1 MATVLFLRSI
11 EVEQT
16 RPHLADCQQWLSG
29 RGIDDHLLFSDGEV
43 SPTAYAGTTNRVS
56 GKGTLADFTDAFKSV
71 APPDGVGVSISIP
84 DENVVRDA
92 VLAKRQRGLGRSVLA
107 PSVETALCLSSK
119 WETKQ
124 LLRFY
129 EIPTPRGFYVDGDLL
144 AGRASV
150 RMDYDEALSEVAQDL
165 SFPVI
170 IKPIWDCLGNGM
182 LGIDSPEDFK
192 GWLRSGGMG
201 ANCIVEEFVDG
212 ILCSVECI
220 SDGRQAIFQPIVWK
234 GHTGAA
240 ESFAFEQ
247 VRWAH
252 SSVTLDELDPGL
264 ASKIRDM
271 VLASGLTGAYEFE
284 FIQTVSS
291 FTCIEVNPR
300 VSGSTAMSIAASDIN
315 TFVELCKIALG
326 EWAPHDVPRDV
337 AATAL
342 QFPLLPGESP
352 REALQSSTAT
362 VLRVS
367 DFEVEGIKYPSALIS
382 VSDTGLPSFENWF
395 RSAGVEIVSKST
407 SKALLQILEERITS
421 ARALPA

>member
-1 MATVLFLRSI
+1 MTTLTFLRSI

-16 RPHLADCQQWLSG
+16 RPHLADCQQWLRE
-29 RGIDDHLLFSDGEV
+29 RGIDDHLLYSDGEV
-43 SPTAYAGTTNRVS
+43 SPAAYAGTTKRVL
-56 GKGTLADFTDAFKSV
+56 GKGTLADFTDAFQSV
-71 APPDGVGVSISIP
+71 APSGGVGVSISIP

-107 PSVETALCLSSK
+107 PAVDTALCLSSK
-119 WETKQ
+119 WETKHF
-124 LLRFY
+124 LHRY

-150 RMDYDEALSEVAQDL
+150 RMDYDEALSEVAHDL
-165 SFPVI
+165 SFPLI

-182 LGIDSPEDFK
+182 LSIDSPEDFK

-201 ANCIVEEFVDG
+201 VNCIVEEFVDG

-220 SDGRQAIFQPIVWK
+220 SDGRRAIFQPIVWK
-234 GHTGAA
+234 GPTGAA
-240 ESFAFEQ
+240 DSFAFEQ

-252 SSVTLDELDPGL
+252 SSVTLDELDSEL

-271 VLASGLTGAYEFE
+271 VLTSGLIGAYEFE
-284 FIQTVSS
+284 FIRDLSS

-300 VSGSTAMSIAASDIN
+300 VSGSTAMSIAASDVN

-326 EWAPHDVPRDV
+326 EWAPHEAPRDI
-337 AATAL
+337 ALTAL
-342 QFPLLPGESP
+342 QFPLLPGESA
-352 REALQSSTAT
+352 REALQSSAAT

-382 VSDTGLPSFENWF
+382 VSDSGLPSFENWL
-395 RSAGVEIVSKST
+395 RSVGVDIVPKST
-407 SKALLQILEERITS
+407 SKALLQILAARITS
-421 ARALPA
+421 ARTWQT